1 MSPISRVHRQLLGAL
16 LSTFLIVLTLL
27 LPTGYTGSNGT
38 SATGIFSLV
47 LLLASTIAR
56 YVVETVFSLRF
67 ALLQVYWCT
76 IVGHGTFISWSLVKL
91 VELYTSTCVRA
102 RTYIVEIPKTVN
114 LAVELLIFKLFSAY
128 FDAGA
133 RCLSLSTKVKSRP
146 SEKGLLTPE
155 GHLSSSPPEPFDCS
169 SFSTTPDC
177 TLSKAAVVPANADPT
192 AATLGSSKPS
202 PGSQGDVLLTPSP
215 IGTAALNDSP
225 LGKSSPEIPTKTAPI
240 PKRTRKIALKRF
252 DFANLVRLRGPVVA
266 AVAPRSGRSPLP
278 RIVIHKDISDSSIT
292 SSVIPIFTTTAAASA
307 RTPSAKPASLNR
319 YSPDLDLQFDFESET
334 TGHPEPS
341 THGSGTPPSI
351 IISPDAQHSLRS
363 ASYPLSAT
371 TIAASFAHS
380 TPPTFHTATL
390 TSRSNSTLGADSD
403 LEWEAAADPTGSNG
417 RFLTPPQTFTVNGK
431 FPGLATSYS
440 YSNASSTASLFGFSR
455 STSTLPTPATTPC
468 STPIDLQ
475 SDLEREAD
483 VENHI
488 STPDTATAIELPTS
502 DSQDVN
508 QVTAGNPEEEVHVVD
523 HRREFDGRTTLFE
536 FDEEDE
542 VPEINRRCQAKGE
555 SKLLEGGGRIWRRPD
570 SRLAMPTLAPLVAS
584 QTEDDDFDD
593 EGSKKGDLER
603 AILMSLGLPVD
614 PTPLDGT
621 SPDPVIDPQGRSFN
635 RGIIIHTPATPPRLV
650 VSETGDNE
658 LNDHGFSR
666 AELARVI
673 AESRQGAASFG
684 VANPPDEGRPA
695 SPSVSTTSTLVETDD
710 EEDGVDDK
718 GFSKKDQRKAMV
730 ESRDAARE
738 RPFYGASTSNAGNQ
752 PLSQEEWDVLERYVA
767 APSIPRKVVR
777 LPSPASTHVD
787 AEIELSSLPPSPLP
801 FEAAAPIEATT
812 HVDTELVVPPPSLP
826 PPSPLPEAT
835 APVKTKRL
843 PHLRKFVKKINPS
856 KPVQKSEPSRSS
868 LNGKEN

>member
-1 MSPISRVHRQLLGAL
+1 MNAADSS
-16 LSTFLIVLTLL
+16 
-27 LPTGYTGSNGT
+27 
-38 SATGIFSLV
+38 
-47 LLLASTIAR
+47 
-56 YVVETVFSLRF
+56 
-67 ALLQVYWCT
+67 
-76 IVGHGTFISWSLVKL
+76 FISWSLVKL
-91 VELYTSTCVRA
+91 VDLYTLVGVRTRA
-102 RTYIVEIPKTVN
+102 RIVEIPKTVD

-128 FDAGA
+128 
-133 RCLSLSTKVKSRP
+133 LVKSAP
-146 SEKGLLTPE
+146 LEKGLTPE
-155 GHLSSSPPEPFDCS
+155 GHSSSPPKPSHRS
-169 SFSTTPDC
+169 SFSTTSDE
-177 TLSKAAVVPANADPT
+177 TLSDAAVAPANADPT
-192 AATLGSSKPS
+192 ATTLGSSKPS
-202 PGSQGDVLLTPSP
+202 PWSQGDDLLTSSP
-215 IGTAALNDSP
+215 IGTTALNDSL

-252 DFANLVRLRGPVVA
+252 DFANIVKLRGPVVA

-278 RIVIHKDISDSSIT
+278 RIVTHKDISDFSST
-292 SSVIPIFTTTAAASA
+292 SSAIPILTTTTAASA
-307 RTPSAKPASLNR
+307 RASSAKPAPLNR
-319 YSPDLDLQFDFESET
+319 YSPDPDLQSDFEPKT
-334 TGHPEPS
+334 TGRPEPS

-351 IISPDAQHSLRS
+351 IISPDVRHSLRS
-363 ASYPLSAT
+363 ASYPLGAT
-371 TIAASFAHS
+371 TIAPSFAHA
-380 TPPTFHTATL
+380 TPPTFRSATL
-390 TSRSNSTLGADSD
+390 TSRSNSTLGTDSD
-403 LEWEAAADPTGSNG
+403 LEWETAADPTGSNG
-417 RFLTPPQTFTVNGK
+417 RFLTPPQAFIVNGK
-431 FPGLATSYS
+431 FSGLATSYS
-440 YSNASSTASLFGFSR
+440 YSNASSTASSFGFSR
-455 STSTLPTPATTPC
+455 STSTLPTPVTTPC

-475 SDLEREAD
+475 SEPEREAD
-483 VENHI
+483 TENHI

-508 QVTAGNPEEEVHVVD
+508 QVTAGNPEEVHIVD

-542 VPEINRRCQAKGE
+542 VPEINRRCQAKRE

-570 SRLAMPTLAPLVAS
+570 SKLVMPTLAPLVAS

-621 SPDPVIDPQGRSFN
+621 SPDPVIDHQGRPFN
-635 RGIIIHTPATPPRLV
+635 RGIIIHSPATPPRLV

-658 LNDHGFSR
+658 FNDHGFSR

-684 VANPPDEGRPA
+684 VANPPEDGRPA

-738 RPFYGASTSNAGNQ
+738 RPFYGASTSSAGNQ
-752 PLSQEEWDVLERYVA
+752 PLSQEEWDMLERYVA

-777 LPSPASTHVD
+777 PPSPASTHVD
-787 AEIELSSLPPSPLP
+787 AEIELSSLPPSPLLP
-801 FEAAAPIEATT
+801 EAAAPINAT
-812 HVDTELVVPPPSLP
+812 HVDIELVVPPPSLP
-826 PPSPLPEAT
+826 PPLPLPEAT

-843 PHLRKFVKKINPS
+843 PRLRKFVKRLIPRNPF
-856 KPVQKSEPSRSS
+856 KNRSRA
-868 LNGKEN
+868 EAH